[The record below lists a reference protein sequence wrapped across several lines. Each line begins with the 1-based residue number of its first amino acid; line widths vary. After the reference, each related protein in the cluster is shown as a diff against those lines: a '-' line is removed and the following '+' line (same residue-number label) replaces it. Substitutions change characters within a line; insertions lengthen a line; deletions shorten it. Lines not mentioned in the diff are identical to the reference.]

1 VDALPV
7 PPDQAEAEV
16 RTELALVL
24 YARGTL
30 TSQQLSSCLGL
41 TRWEVEELLAKRRVL
56 RPYLTDTLAD
66 EIRHARYG
74 Q

>member
-7 PPDQAEAEV
+7 PRDQAEAEV
-16 RTELALVL
+16 RKELALVL

-30 TSQQLSSCLGL
+30 TSQQLCSCLGL
-41 TRWEVEELLAKRRVL
+41 TRWEVEDLLAHRRVV
-56 RPYLTDTLAD
+56 RPYLTDAVA
-66 EIRHARYG
+66 EEMGHARYG